1 MKWAVWLQLSQ
12 QYSPSP
18 CRGGLAPP
26 QQGKG
31 CRRSLAPTNP
41 SLCPEFTLYSQ
52 SYSVLSASNIPF
64 HPPAGLR
71 LEGGRGKGTH
81 NDK

>member
-1 MKWAVWLQLSQ
+1 MKWVVRLQLSQ
-12 QYSPSP
+12 QYSLSL
-18 CRGGLAPP
+18 CKGGLAPP

-41 SLCPEFTLYSQ
+41 SLCPEFTLF
-52 SYSVLSASNIPF
+52 SVLFSPLCLHIPF

-71 LEGGRGKGTH
+71 LEGGSGKGTH
-81 NDK
+81 SDK